1 MFIGFIGIFIFSLT
15 LPATKVAMLDL
26 NPYFVAYG
34 RALIAGLAAVA
45 YLIVSKAGW
54 VETKYIPQL
63 LVVATGVVFGF
74 PLLVNLAMQNGSS
87 AHGSIILGLLPLA
100 TAILGAIRHHE
111 KPSIGFWISAVIGS
125 TLVVIFSFIT
135 GGGKVGHDDWLLFG
149 ACLFASIGYSEGADL
164 SRVMNPKVVISWVL
178 VLSLP
183 INCILSYLTLDVDF
197 LQLSLKSSIAFL
209 YLAFFSMY
217 IGFFFWYEG
226 LKVGGIARVSQVQLI
241 QPFITMI
248 AASFL
253 LGDELTVLNLVFA
266 TLVVLT
272 VMIGKKMLIVKS
284 N

>member
-1 MFIGFIGIFIFSLT
+1 MLIGFIGIFIFSLT
-15 LPATKVAMLDL
+15 LPATKIAILDFD
-26 NPYFVAYG
+26 PYFVAYG
-34 RALIAGLAAVA
+34 RAGLAGLAAIA
-45 YLIVSKAGW
+45 YLIASKANW
-54 VETKYIPQL
+54 VEVKYIPKL
-63 LVVATGVVFGF
+63 LVIALGVVFGF
-74 PLLVNLAMQNGSS
+74 PILVNLAMQNGSS

-100 TAILGAIRHHE
+100 TAILGAIRQNE
-111 KPSIGFWISAVIGS
+111 KPSIGFWISAFIGS

-135 GGGKVGHDDWLLFG
+135 GGGEVAHDDWLLFG

-164 SRVMNPKVVISWVL
+164 SKVMNPKVVISWVL

-183 INCILSYLTLDVDF
+183 INLIMSYLTFDTNF

-226 LKVGGIARVSQVQLI
+226 LTIGGVARVSQVQLL
-241 QPFITMI
+241 QPFCTMI
-248 AASFL
+248 AASFF
-253 LGDELTVLNLVFA
+253 LGDELTVFNLVFA

-272 VMIGKKMLIVKS
+272 VMIGKKMLIIKK

>member
-1 MFIGFIGIFIFSLT
+1 MLIGFIGIFIFSLT
-15 LPATKVAMLDL
+15 LPATKVAMLEL

-34 RALIAGLAAVA
+34 RAAIAGLAAMA
-45 YLIVSKAGW
+45 YLIVSKASW
-54 VETKYIPQL
+54 VEAKYIPKL

-74 PLLVNLAMQNGSS
+74 PILVNLAMQNGSS

-100 TAILGAIRHHE
+100 TAILGAIRHNE

-135 GGGKVGHDDWLLFG
+135 GGGEVAHDDWLLFG

-164 SRVMNPKVVISWVL
+164 SKVMNPKVVISWVL

-183 INCILSYLTLDVDF
+183 INLIMSYLTYDANF
-197 LQLSLKSSIAFL
+197 LQLSLKPSIAFL

-226 LKVGGIARVSQVQLI
+226 LTIGGVARVSQVQLI
-241 QPFITMI
+241 QPFITMTV
-248 AASFL
+248 ASFL

-272 VMIGKKMLIVKS
+272 VMIGKKMLIIKS

>member
-1 MFIGFIGIFIFSLT
+1 MLIGFIGIFIFSLT
-15 LPATKVAMLDL
+15 LPATKVAMLEL

-34 RALIAGLAAVA
+34 RAVIAGLAAIA
-45 YLIVSKAGW
+45 YLIASKASW
-54 VETKYIPQL
+54 VETKYIPK
-63 LVVATGVVFGF
+63 LVVIAAGVVFGF
-74 PLLVNLAMQNGSS
+74 PILVNLAMQNGSS

-125 TLVVIFSFIT
+125 TLIVTFSFIT
-135 GGGKVGHDDWLLFG
+135 GGGKVAYDDWLLFG
-149 ACLFASIGYSEGADL
+149 ACIFASIGYSEGTDL
-164 SRVMNPKVVISWVL
+164 SKVMNPKVVISWVL

-183 INCILSYLTLDVDF
+183 INFIMSYVTFDANF

-226 LKVGGIARVSQVQLI
+226 LLVGGVARVSQVQLL
-241 QPFITMI
+241 QPFCTMI

-253 LGDELTVLNLVFA
+253 LNDELTVFNLVFA

-272 VMIGKKMLIVKS
+272 VMIGKKMLIIKS